1 MKLNYYLNDDI
12 MVRTQG
18 LRRALGR
25 LLGRALEEAPQCR
38 RLTASGRTQWAAA
51 AIAEDGDHVDH
62 VANEVHKQ
70 PQEPIMDHVGANTEG
85 FAGGPYDTSVL
96 TSYVDHVATKVWA
109 EEERIELKLASHGRK
124 VEKFGRPVPEIE
136 GIVATTR
143 LSSLITCSLEIGDTC
158 LSLEVWEGITS
169 DDISWGSSIVKHQ
182 PERVVQQFGYVQTI
196 PPLHVTPSLS
206 TEEIDDR

>member
-1 MKLNYYLNDDI
+1 MKLNYYLNDDVNCYYCLNLQI

-25 LLGRALEEAPQCR
+25 LLGRALGRQVSGDAEEAPQCR

-109 EEERIELKLASHGRK
+109 EEVVI
-124 VEKFGRPVPEIE
+124 F
-136 GIVATTR
+136 
-143 LSSLITCSLEIGDTC
+143 LII
-158 LSLEVWEGITS
+158 
-169 DDISWGSSIVKHQ
+169 
-182 PERVVQQFGYVQTI
+182 
-196 PPLHVTPSLS
+196 
-206 TEEIDDR
+206 